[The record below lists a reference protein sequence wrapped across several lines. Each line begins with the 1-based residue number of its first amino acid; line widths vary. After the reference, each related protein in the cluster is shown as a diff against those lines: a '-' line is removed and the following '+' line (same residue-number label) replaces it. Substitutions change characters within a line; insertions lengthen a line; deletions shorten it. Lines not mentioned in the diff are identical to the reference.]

1 MVATKPTVRIRFAYT
16 IQHYDWHKFT
26 IYSES
31 VDKKS
36 ERGRIADILFKIR
49 RARHNKIPEGNTIE
63 TAIEVMVKHAAVGY
77 SGRFE
82 VHQPN
87 HQKLALLIGV
97 VGLSSM
103 LKKLTKHHL
112 LTCILCSLI
121 FRLHLRWKI
130 SIIRG
135 DCVATL
141 RK

>member
-1 MVATKPTVRIRFAYT
+1 M
-16 IQHYDWHKFT
+16 
-26 IYSES
+26 
-31 VDKKS
+31 
-36 ERGRIADILFKIR
+36 
-49 RARHNKIPEGNTIE
+49 
-63 TAIEVMVKHAAVGY
+63 AIEVIVKYAAIGG

-97 VGLSSM
+97 VGLFSM

-112 LTCILCSLI
+112 LTYILGSLI
-121 FRLHLRWKI
+121 FRSHLRWKI
-130 SIIRG
+130 LIIRG

>member
-1 MVATKPTVRIRFAYT
+1 MK
-16 IQHYDWHKFT
+16 HYGWHKLT

-31 VDKKS
+31 VDKES
-36 ERGRIADILFKIR
+36 ERVKKAGILFKIR
-49 RARHNKIPEGNTIE
+49 RDNNYLEGNAKL
-63 TAIEVMVKHAAVGY
+63 TAIEVIVKHAAVGG

-112 LTCILCSLI
+112 LTYILGSLI
-121 FRLHLRWKI
+121 FRSHLRWKI
-130 SIIRG
+130 LIIRG

>member
-1 MVATKPTVRIRFAYT
+1 MAQTYDLKRI
-16 IQHYDWHKFT
+16 
-26 IYSES
+26 
-31 VDKKS
+31 VDKES
-36 ERGRIADILFKIR
+36 GRVKKADILFKIR
-49 RARHNKIPEGNTIE
+49 RDSNFLEGTAKE
-63 TAIEVMVKHAAVGY
+63 MAIEVMVKYAAIGG

-112 LTCILCSLI
+112 LTYILGSLI
-121 FRLHLRWKI
+121 SRSHLRWKI
-130 SIIRG
+130 LIIRG
-135 DCVATL
+135 DCVAAL

>member
-1 MVATKPTVRIRFAYT
+1 MKINKALWLAQI
-16 IQHYDWHKFT
+16 YDLQQ
-26 IYSES
+26 I
-31 VDKKS
+31 VDKES
-36 ERGRIADILFKIR
+36 GRVKKADILFKIR
-49 RARHNKIPEGNTIE
+49 RDNNFLEGMAKE
-63 TAIEVMVKHAAVGY
+63 MAIEVIVKYAAIGG

-97 VGLSSM
+97 VGLFSM

-112 LTCILCSLI
+112 LTYILGSLI
-121 FRLHLRWKI
+121 FRSHLRWKI
-130 SIIRG
+130 LIIRG

>member
-1 MVATKPTVRIRFAYT
+1 MVGTNLRFTANHSTKIV
-16 IQHYDWHKFT
+16 
-26 IYSES
+26 S
-31 VDKKS
+31 VKKAS
-36 ERGRIADILFKIR
+36 ILFKIR
-49 RARHNKIPEGNTIE
+49 RANSILEGKAKE

-112 LTCILCSLI
+112 LTCILGSLI

-130 SIIRG
+130 LIIRG